1 MAEKTGCR
9 EPFFKA
15 GEGRLA
21 DGVAAIRSG
30 CLRLYCITYGQTA
43 IIIGGG
49 GGKHTRT
56 WQESEKLSQKV
67 QMMEQIADK
76 IYKLILDK
84 EIIIDK
90 NGEIQTNEYT
100 YETD

>member
-1 MAEKTGCR
+1 
-9 EPFFKA
+9 
-15 GEGRLA
+15 
-21 DGVAAIRSG
+21 
-30 CLRLYCITYGQTA
+30 
-43 IIIGGG
+43 
-49 GGKHTRT
+49 
-56 WQESEKLSQKV
+56 
-67 QMMEQIADK
+67 MMEQIADK